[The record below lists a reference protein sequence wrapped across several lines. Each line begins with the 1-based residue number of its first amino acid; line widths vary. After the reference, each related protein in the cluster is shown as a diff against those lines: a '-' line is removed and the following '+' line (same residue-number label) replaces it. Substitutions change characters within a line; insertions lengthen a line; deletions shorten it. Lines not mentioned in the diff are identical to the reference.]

1 MDHTLSTSSFSEI
14 DNEVDR
20 SSVGK
25 QQAPPP
31 PCQMPGWTDNI
42 STTNNNLDNV
52 ESNLKA
58 AKLFH

>member
-1 MDHTLSTSSFSEI
+1 MNHTLSTSSCSEI
-14 DNEVDR
+14 DNEVDK
-20 SSVGK
+20 SSVDK

-31 PCQMPGWTDNI
+31 PQMPWWPDNI
-42 STTNNNLDNV
+42 STTNNNIDNV

>member
-1 MDHTLSTSSFSEI
+1 MNHTPSTSSCSEI
-14 DNEVDR
+14 DNEVDK
-20 SSVGK
+20 SSVDK

-31 PCQMPGWTDNI
+31 SQMPWWTDNI
-42 STTNNNLDNV
+42 STTNNNIDNV